1 MFVCVFFSIFRIH
14 IPYLKFSNLKTN
26 VWNNLLK
33 KKRRKKDHVNFVALI
48 SKVLDSPRII
58 LDSTG
63 RVWPGHWLRMF
74 SRCQCVFREVNSLW
88 SVILFYFLDEISTNW
103 LDGELY
109 NIESQDARQLS
120 TPAKPI
126 TSGGKRRSFEKW
138 KRVKITLSKIP
149 FCLPCFKFSMCL
161 YHYKRIGKGIVMC
174 ANLCVFFFQT
184 FLKKWTVKNLNWT

>member
-1 MFVCVFFSIFRIH
+1 
-14 IPYLKFSNLKTN
+14 
-26 VWNNLLK
+26 
-33 KKRRKKDHVNFVALI
+33 
-48 SKVLDSPRII
+48 
-58 LDSTG
+58 
-63 RVWPGHWLRMF
+63 MF

-149 FCLPCFKFSMCL
+149 FCLPCFKLSMCL

-174 ANLCVFFFQT
+174 ANLCVFFSDVSEEVDSEELELDVDDPVRTSMRVSRVFSNRRRRR
-184 FLKKWTVKNLNWT
+184 KY